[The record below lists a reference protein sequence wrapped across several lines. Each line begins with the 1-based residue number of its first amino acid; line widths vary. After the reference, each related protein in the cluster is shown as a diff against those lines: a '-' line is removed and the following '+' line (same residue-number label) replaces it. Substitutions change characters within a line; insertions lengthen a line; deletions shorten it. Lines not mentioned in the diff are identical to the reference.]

1 MQNTN
6 SMSFLGI
13 ENDRK
18 EKPEKCR
25 NNFMLLC
32 QFAFYSKIDFALRF
46 KELSKNFE
54 KSGKYLKYFCSN
66 VELKN
71 FYIATFQVN
80 RYLLL
85 YFY

>member
-1 MQNTN
+1 MAVPNIN
-6 SMSFLGI
+6 KLIIKVIINKKKKLNFLYLKNAKHELNVFFGY
-13 ENDRK
+13 RK
-18 EKPEKCR
+18 R
-25 NNFMLLC
+25 
-32 QFAFYSKIDFALRF
+32 SKR
-46 KELSKNFE
+46 ESKNFE